1 MAVFSYSSELE
12 GKNINVFSSSSE
24 LEEKNIHAYNDSSA
38 VYIIDEDFGS
48 ITESPLVEDD
58 FGIIVSNNI
67 VGSQLDD
74 YGLITINETLVPYGS
89 IDIGDDS
96 FAQLKLIKVNVGK
109 VTLTVLGEAK
119 IFTTPIEFGSGTFK
133 FHGTAD
139 PVVIKLSHV
148 GSGQLSTLSGSAE
161 VVGVKYPEST
171 VLFRITG
178 SAIERNTES
187 YVGSGSLFGLSS
199 ATEVTSSVESA
210 RGLFKI
216 TGEAIPVISLSHV
229 GSGSLFTFISTTE
242 AVGANPPESTAL
254 FRFTGSAVEKNTET
268 HVGSGSL
275 FTFVSATETSG
286 VTESAQGLF
295 RISGEATPI
304 IITLAHLGSGSL
316 FAFSSTTEA
325 VGSNPPEST
334 ILFRF
339 TGTADEQF
347 VKNNTQTTEGS
358 LILRGQSEV
367 VVTKTQEG
375 KVLLQTSGSV
385 QESITPA
392 PYIGSGKLFAFTGS
406 SESITVD
413 PVEETVLF
421 RFSGTSTNN
430 LIKSEVASGQINL
443 EGSAT
448 TIFRLSHIGSV
459 KIDIEGASQES
470 ITPAPHVGSGT
481 LFAFTGSSES
491 VTIDPPDKTTL
502 FTFAGSATE
511 KASNIYAGSGIIE
524 AGDSSS
530 INFSLVHYGSGA
542 LFGFSSTTEAVV
554 SNPPESTALFRITG
568 KLAESIT
575 PAPHIGTGSLFTF
588 ISFTEAT
595 AAAERSKGLFKISGD
610 SKNLYVIN
618 NIGSGSLFGFSS
630 TTEAFVVN
638 PPESTA
644 LFRFTGSAVEK
655 NAESYVGSGS
665 LFTFISFTE
674 SSGVSERARGLFK
687 FTGSAVEKNT
697 ESYRGSGAL
706 FGFSSTTEA
715 VGSNPPESIALF
727 RFSGSA
733 TESVAPAPHV
743 GSGSIFTFVS
753 ATETRAISEVSTG
766 RFKFSGSAVEKNTE
780 SYVGSG
786 ALFGFSSTTEAV
798 VVNPPESTVL
808 FRFTGSATESIAP
821 APHVG
826 SGSIF
831 TFISFTETI
840 AISPDDTKV
849 LFTFVGAAT
858 NKKTDSYRGTG
869 SLFAITGSYESTRVI
884 AQLTGVL
891 FGIFGRALESYG
903 YSNYDGIGLSQME
916 GVATTSRIEFEPVR
930 PTRIIMI

>member
-1 MAVFSYSSELE
+1 MAVFSYTSQSTFIGSAIISDYADELISAYSDTQIAQLTQQVSAPNLIDVNF
-12 GKNINVFSSSSE
+12 KNI
-24 LEEKNIHAYNDSSA
+24 EEEVTYSYNDSSA

-48 ITESPLVEDD
+48 ITESPVVENDY
-58 FGIIVSNNI
+58 GSIVDNNI

-96 FAQLKLIKVNVGK
+96 FAQLKLIKVDVGK
-109 VTLTVLGEAK
+109 VTLTILGQAY
-119 IFTTPIEFGSGTFK
+119 IFTTPIEFGSGTFSIK
-133 FHGTAD
+133 GTAD

-199 ATEVTSSVESA
+199 ATEVISSVERA
-210 RGLFKI
+210 TGLFKI
-216 TGEAIPVISLSHV
+216 A
-229 GSGSLFTFISTTE
+229 
-242 AVGANPPESTAL
+242 
-254 FRFTGSAVEKNTET
+254 
-268 HVGSGSL
+268 
-275 FTFVSATETSG
+275 
-286 VTESAQGLF
+286 
-295 RISGEATPI
+295 GEATPI
-304 IITLAHLGSGSL
+304 IITLSHVGSGSL

-325 VGSNPPEST
+325 VGFNPPEST

-339 TGTADEQF
+339 AGTADEQF
-347 VKNNTQTTEGS
+347 VKNNAQTTEGS

-367 VVTKTQEG
+367 VVTKAQEG
-375 KVLLQTSGSV
+375 KVLLQTSGTA

-430 LIKSEVASGQINL
+430 LIKSEFASGQINL

-459 KIDIEGASQES
+459 KIDIEGALQES
-470 ITPAPHVGSGT
+470 ITPAPHVGTGT

-511 KASNIYAGSGIIE
+511 KATNIYTGSGIIE
-524 AGDSSS
+524 VGDSSY
-530 INFSLVHYGSGA
+530 INFSLVHYGSGS
-542 LFGFSSTTEAVV
+542 LFTFSSTTEAVV

-630 TTEAFVVN
+630 TTEAIVVN

-655 NAESYVGSGS
+655 NTESYFGSGS

-674 SSGVSERARGLFK
+674 SSGVSERAQGLFK

-697 ESYRGSGAL
+697 ESYRGSGSL
-706 FGFSSTTEA
+706 FGFLSATEA

-727 RFSGSA
+727 KFGGSAIEKNTESYVGSGALFGFSSATEAVGSNPPESIALFKFSGSA
-733 TESVAPAPHV
+733 TESIAPAPHV

-786 ALFGFSSTTEAV
+786 ALFGFSSTTEAI
-798 VVNPPESTVL
+798 VVNPPESTAL
-808 FRFTGSATESIAP
+808 FRFTGSATESTAP

-849 LFTFVGAAT
+849 LFTFVGAAD

-891 FGIFGRALESYG
+891 FGIFGRAFESFG
-903 YSNYDGIGLSQME
+903 YPNYDGTGFSQME
-916 GVATTSRIEFEPVR
+916 GVATISRVEFEPAR